1 MSILSSKRDK
11 ITVVECAGR
20 LVSAAACL
28 VAAMSFAHAAGLPDE
43 IFADGFDGPHR
54 PVLSKNFSPTTI
66 ASAGHSTLTLTLVN
80 TNATAATLS
89 AALIDMFPAGMVVV
103 APSDVA
109 TTCGA
114 VASAPAGGGAL
125 SLPAGAQIPANAS
138 WEISVTVTA
147 SAATTYTNTIAAE
160 ALQTDKGSNVLM
172 ATASLNVTGSGT
184 CPTPTQPLVDASLET
199 SISGGGPWM
208 ATSFN
213 ALSVFCTL
221 GGPTGCGN
229 GGNTAGPH
237 AGNVWAWFGGIE
249 AGEDAT
255 LIQSVVIPSGGTRFL
270 NFWLRIGYVG
280 SNPAVRMD
288 VTVDGIV
295 VRTFPMPATAEA
307 AYSQR
312 SVDVSSYAT
321 GASHAVGFHYVQ
333 PSSDYANYG
342 VDDVTLDCVPAP
354 EQLAFAAPMASSD
367 SADAQD

>member
-1 MSILSSKRDK
+1 MSI
-11 ITVVECAGR
+11 
-20 LVSAAACL
+20 
-28 VAAMSFAHAAGLPDE
+28 AHATGLPDE

-54 PVLSKNFSPTTI
+54 PTLSKVFSPTTI
-66 ASAGHSTLTLTLVN
+66 ASAGHSTLTLVLVN
-80 TNATAATLS
+80 TNATVATLS
-89 AALIDMFPAGMVVV
+89 AALIDTFPAGMVVA

-114 VASAPAGGGAL
+114 VASAPAGGGSL
-125 SLPAGAQIPANAS
+125 SLPAGAQIPANTS
-138 WEISVTVTA
+138 CEVSVSVTAT
-147 SAATTYTNTIAAE
+147 AATTYTNTIAAG
-160 ALQTDKGSNVLM
+160 ALQTDQGSNAVV
-172 ATASLNVTGSGT
+172 ASASLNVTGSGT
-184 CPTPTQPLVDASLET
+184 CPAPTQPLVDASLET

-229 GGNTAGPH
+229 GNNTAGPH
-237 AGNVWAWFGGIE
+237 TGNVWAWFGGIE

-255 LIQSVVIPSGGTRFL
+255 LMQSVVIPSGGARFL

-280 SNPAVRMD
+280 GNPAVRMD

-321 GASHAVGFHYVQ
+321 GASHAIGFHYVQ

-342 VDDVTLDCVPAP
+342 VDDVTLDCVPVP
-354 EQLAFAAPMASSD
+354 EQPALAASMTYTH
-367 SADAQD
+367 SADSQD